1 MSAATGS
8 AALESPDGWTLD
20 TYRIHSEAIRQADKE
35 LATERDRR
43 YAEVATERALA
54 MKIKETA
61 DLAALQ
67 LARESQDAKDLKASE
82 LRDEVAS
89 GSGHYATRD
98 DLAAAMTKI
107 DDTIRPIA
115 DFVSSQMGQ
124 AQGQSMSTTHIVT
137 VTTIL
142 LTICGLIIA
151 AYVAT
156 H

>member
-1 MSAATGS
+1 MMTTTNHQCQSPWT
-8 AALESPDGWTLD
+8 LES
-20 TYRIHSEAIRQADKE
+20 YRLHAEAMRASDKE
-35 LATERDRR
+35 LAVERDRR

-98 DLAAAMTKI
+98 DLAAAMSKI
-107 DDTIRPIA
+107 DDTIKPIA
-115 DFVSSQMGQ
+115 DFVANQMGQ
-124 AQGQSMSTTHIVT
+124 QKGSNSTSTHIST
-137 VTTIL
+137 NITIL
-142 LTICGLIIA
+142 ISVVALLIA
-151 AYVAT
+151 AYIAT